1 GGLGNLA
8 IVYGYQRFETGLM
21 VVTVIVLIVIVTL
34 VQLIG
39 DLVARRLAPRG
50 TSRAQTPVRIRLPW
64 SARTAQEATIA
75 KP

>member
-1 GGLGNLA
+1 
-8 IVYGYQRFETGLM
+8 M
-21 VVTVIVLIVIVTL
+21 VVTVVVLIVIVTL

-50 TSRAQTPVRIRLPW
+50 SSRAQSSVRIRLPW
-64 SARTAQEATIA
+64 SGRSAQEATIA